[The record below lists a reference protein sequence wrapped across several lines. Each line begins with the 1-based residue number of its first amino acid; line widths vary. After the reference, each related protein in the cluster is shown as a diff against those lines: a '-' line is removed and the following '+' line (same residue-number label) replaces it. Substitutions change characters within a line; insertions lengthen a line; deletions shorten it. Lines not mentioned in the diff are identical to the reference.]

1 MDDVDFKESTVN
13 PNITVSTWD
22 DDQMGKEMERREAY
36 KEEEVNEE
44 QRINKGKRLFCLTL
58 ISNIWFLI
66 GTIFYVW
73 LAVLDLQWEKQ
84 VVDLGI
90 PDWVLV
96 ADDDHS
102 WEEYPAEDA

>member
-44 QRINKGKRLFCLTL
+44 QRINKGKRLFCTYPMFVYSAFLLTSAAMASHCRL
-58 ISNIWFLI
+58 LTHRRSDFDLQH
-66 GTIFYVW
+66 
-73 LAVLDLQWEKQ
+73 LVLDWNHL
-84 VVDLGI
+84 LR
-90 PDWVLV
+90 LV
-96 ADDDHS
+96 S
-102 WEEYPAEDA
+102 RP